1 MRMICIFERKNLVC
15 DLPLRRWALDLHSVG
30 VQGLAGRLGLKT
42 SRDAANHSQTKLYW
56 IGVPASKAGLD
67 MVRFQ
72 VVIRKE
78 GTLEPGVG

>member
-30 VQGLAGRLGLKT
+30 VQGLARRLGLKT
-42 SRDAANHSQTKLYW
+42 SLRWLTKLYW

-72 VVIRKE
+72 MVIRKE
-78 GTLEPGVG
+78 WTLESGEG